1 MKLRNVKKLDKF
13 IRKHRNSK
21 EIIENWKIFVEQ
33 SDWDSFDDI
42 KDCFN
47 VRFINESRLVFK
59 IGGIKWRIDT
69 KIDYPNKQLFIK
81 RVGTHEEY
89 NKWKYED

>member
-1 MKLRNVKKLDKF
+1 MKLHNIQKLYKF
-13 IRKHRNSK
+13 IKKHRNSK
-21 EIIENWKIFVEQ
+21 KTIENWKVFVEN
-33 SDWDSFDDI
+33 SDWNSFDDI

-69 KIDYPNKQLFIK
+69 KIDYPNKQLFIM